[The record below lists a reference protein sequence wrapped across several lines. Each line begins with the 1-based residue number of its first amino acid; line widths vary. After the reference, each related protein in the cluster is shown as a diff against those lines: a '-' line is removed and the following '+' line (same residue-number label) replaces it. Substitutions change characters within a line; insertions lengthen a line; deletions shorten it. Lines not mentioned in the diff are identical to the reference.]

1 MEFSTLQKDID
12 LQMIQKKDL
21 EEFLKVED
29 ALIKKEKELI
39 EQLQIENKCLV
50 QE

>member
-1 MEFSTLQKDID
+1 
-12 LQMIQKKDL
+12 MIQKKDL

>member
-1 MEFSTLQKDID
+1 LEFSTLQKDID